1 MKSILGFYYINAPH
15 SILNNAGSDEGA
27 RTDNCVIVKK
37 IKKGREN
44 YVYVSPQA
52 FRYWYRN
59 ALKSEK
65 GWNLS
70 PITRDNKIAFTEANP
85 VKYEDDDMF
94 GYMKAQGKG
103 GTVTRISPFKCSPL
117 ISVFPERIVN
127 DYGVMSRHEGDP
139 VPYEYEFYST
149 VLKGIFAIDVDNSG
163 YFIKKEKAGFKNISD
178 DFVKEYKD
186 NSDIEVVQDGLRLK
200 REKKL
205 KRIKD
210 MIEVIPYI
218 TGGAKETT
226 HLTDVVPRFII
237 LLAMNGGNHILMD
250 IAKTDGDIATIN
262 INAFKEMIR
271 DYDDRILTN
280 IYIGIADGFNDN
292 LKEELINL
300 SKDYTIKKIIVS
312 SVKDACFNFAKEVE
326 NIVD

>member
-1 MKSILGFYYINAPH
+1 MMKSVLGFYYINAPH

-37 IKKGREN
+37 IKKGRES

-52 FRYWYRN
+52 FRYWFRN
-59 ALKSEK
+59 SLKNEK

-70 PITRDNKIAFTEANP
+70 PITRDKKIAFTEVNP
-85 VKYEDDDMF
+85 VEYEDDDMF
-94 GYMKAQGKG
+94 GYMKTEG

-127 DYGVMSRHEGDP
+127 DYAVMSRHEGDP
-139 VPYEYEFYST
+139 VPFEYEFYST

-163 YFIKKEKAGFKNISD
+163 YFIKKEKAGYKNISD
-178 DFVKEYKD
+178 DFLKKYKD
-186 NSDIEVVQDGLRLK
+186 NGNVEKVEDGIKLK
-200 REKKL
+200 KEEKV

-210 MIEVIPYI
+210 MIEVIPYL

-226 HLTDVVPRFII
+226 HLTDIVPRFII
-237 LLAMNGGNHILMD
+237 LLAINGGNHILMD
-250 IAKTDGDIATIN
+250 IAKTDGENATIN
-262 INAFKEMIR
+262 INAFKEMLN

-280 IYIGIADGFNDN
+280 IYIGIADGFNDK
-292 LKEELINL
+292 LKEELLVL
-300 SKDYTIKKIIVS
+300 SKDFTKKKMIVS
-312 SVKDACFNFAKEVE
+312 TVKDACFNFSKEIE

>member
-1 MKSILGFYYINAPH
+1 MKNILGFYYINAPH

-37 IKKGREN
+37 IKKGRES

-52 FRYWYRN
+52 FRYWFRN
-59 ALKSEK
+59 SLKNEK

-70 PITRDNKIAFTEANP
+70 PITRDKKIAFTEVNP
-85 VKYEDDDMF
+85 VEYEDDDMF
-94 GYMKAQGKG
+94 GYMKTEG

-127 DYGVMSRHEGDP
+127 DYAVMSRHEGVP

-163 YFIKKEKAGFKNISD
+163 YFIKKEKAGYKNISD
-178 DFVKEYKD
+178 DFLKKYKD
-186 NSDIEVVQDGLRLK
+186 NGNVEIVEDGIKLK
-200 REKKL
+200 REEKV

-210 MIEVIPYI
+210 MIEVIPYL

-226 HLTDVVPRFII
+226 HLTDIVPRFII
-237 LLAMNGGNHILMD
+237 LLAINGGNHILMD
-250 IAKTDGDIATIN
+250 IAKTDGDNATIN
-262 INAFKEMIR
+262 LNAFKEMLS

-280 IYIGIADGFNDN
+280 IYIGIADGFNDK
-292 LKEELINL
+292 LKEELLML
-300 SKDYTIKKIIVS
+300 SNDFTKKKIIVS
-312 SVKDACFNFAKEVE
+312 TVKDACFSFSREVE